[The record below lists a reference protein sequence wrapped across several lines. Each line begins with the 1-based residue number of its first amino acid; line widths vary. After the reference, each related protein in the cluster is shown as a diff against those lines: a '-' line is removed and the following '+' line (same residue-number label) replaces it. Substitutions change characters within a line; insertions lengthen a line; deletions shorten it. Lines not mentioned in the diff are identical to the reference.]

1 MNAFLPS
8 DAPVAEPQCGGLFGG
23 QEPVILPGDG
33 VADGGAV
40 GRNGQIRQ
48 VPPPHRMQP
57 YPFGMREFQ
66 LQPAVLRAVQF
77 FLFHH

>member
-33 VADGGAV
+33 VADGGAI
-40 GRNGQIRQ
+40 GEEWADKAGATAASYAA
-48 VPPPHRMQP
+48 VPVRD
-57 YPFGMREFQ
+57 
-66 LQPAVLRAVQF
+66 A
-77 FLFHH
+77 